1 MQPKLQCAY
10 SANQGPIELGF
21 LVFSAGLAES
31 NDRDAN
37 TDPVIPVVDP
47 VLTEFVRTTLDQNP
61 EVLAAAAAV
70 DTRSALERA
79 ASRPLYNPE
88 LEIDAETAEDD
99 TLSIGINQT
108 IDWSGK
114 RKARTEVARFER
126 DVAIAQLSAIRTDIA
141 VFLLVALTD
150 YQIADDRTSLA
161 AQRIEM
167 MQRFSEI
174 AQRRFTAGDLT
185 QVDLSVANLAA
196 ARARMQSATSDAQ
209 LATADQSIRELV
221 SGVAPDNWP
230 KLPDHIPLVP
240 GTIDV
245 QLLVANVPEVRAQ
258 RARVTSADAA
268 VELRKR
274 ERRADP
280 TIGIRGG
287 EENSETLVGFTFS
300 IPLNVR
306 NRFSAEVAAAQSE
319 RHRAM
324 RLAQN
329 GELIARARIVFA
341 AKRYEL
347 ALAAWSDW
355 LINGEPSLSRQ
366 TELLQRLWEA
376 GEINTTDYLV
386 QLTQT
391 LDTQES
397 ALELRREVWL
407 AWFE

>member
-1 MQPKLQCAY
+1 M
-10 SANQGPIELGF
+10 S
-21 LVFSAGLAES
+21 
-31 NDRDAN
+31 
-37 TDPVIPVVDP
+37 
-47 VLTEFVRTTLDQNP
+47 
-61 EVLAAAAAV
+61 
-70 DTRSALERA
+70 
-79 ASRPLYNPE
+79 
-88 LEIDAETAEDD
+88 
-99 TLSIGINQT
+99 
-108 IDWSGK
+108 
-114 RKARTEVARFER
+114 
-126 DVAIAQLSAIRTDIA
+126 
-141 VFLLVALTD
+141 
-150 YQIADDRTSLA
+150 
-161 AQRIEM
+161 
-167 MQRFSEI
+167 
-174 AQRRFTAGDLT
+174 
-185 QVDLSVANLAA
+185 
-196 ARARMQSATSDAQ
+196 
-209 LATADQSIRELV
+209 
-221 SGVAPDNWP
+221 WP
-230 KLPDHIPLVP
+230 RLPDQIPLLP

-245 QLLVANVPEVRAQ
+245 EQLVANLPEVRAR
-258 RARVTSADAA
+258 RARVTSAGAA

-407 AWFE
+407 AWFESLAATAQVDLWLGV